1 MNKNVVPWA
10 CKKCFFCTKEIT
22 SGMFG
27 SEKKKRSNVHG
38 NYSSG
43 SGKKRSIE
51 CTHERYTLPTYKG
64 GRFSIFVSSK
74 ERNAT
79 DL

>member
-1 MNKNVVPWA
+1 VLVRNVSSVP
-10 CKKCFFCTKEIT
+10 KIT
-22 SGMFG
+22 SGRFG
-27 SEKKKRSNVHG
+27 SEKKKRRSNVHG

-74 ERNAT
+74 EKNAT